1 MRSEPRCSRH
11 WRYKSARSDVTLQ
24 QRPRRLHGISND
36 QISNSAFV
44 GAVGLDAAN
53 VWLRRFRQTRADSR
67 LTTRQQRVTG
77 TLRAS
82 ASKLFCYEE
91 LTSSSPFLPFWH
103 NVIVEALRPSR

>member
-44 GAVGLDAAN
+44 GAVALQACGLARVQGDFLFVAIFAA
-53 VWLRRFRQTRADSR
+53 
-67 LTTRQQRVTG
+67 
-77 TLRAS
+77 AS
-82 ASKLFCYEE
+82 
-91 LTSSSPFLPFWH
+91 TV
-103 NVIVEALRPSR
+103 VIVEALRPSR